1 MSKRARQAV
10 SAVGLVAVVAG
21 IPAVLVGVAGWPLP
35 RRWPGIDEVG
45 SALENGWRPDQ
56 AFVFGVLAV
65 LGWLVWAQL
74 VRHVMV
80 ELAAHRRIVAIGE
93 PAAAPPTRHGLG
105 PGVARWLVVG
115 LFVAG
120 PVHPGTELAGRPAIP
135 VVLHE
140 TRVLEPLMVATAA
153 PVASEPVE
161 AAAPSY
167 VVRTWEERRDCLWN
181 IAERYLGDP
190 MRSPE
195 LLELNAGAV
204 QPSGRALAEDPQHW
218 VHPGMELR
226 LPPDAAGSDLILAPP
241 PGPPP
246 AEAERPPLPPAGHAP
261 AAAAGPAPSPGSSSV
276 PPAASRGSTPA
287 PPAAIST
294 TTTTPL
300 SPTTT
305 INSEGDASRQRG
317 IEVPDPIPVGS
328 DVMRLAAVLAL
339 GLPVFAAGGVAL
351 HLNRRRRVQL
361 SRHRPGRDI
370 VRPDPALEP
379 LERRIRAI
387 AVDEASAWVDAA
399 LRILGAEL
407 RRASLPLPRVTCVR
421 AGELGLEILLA
432 EPAPEAPPSF
442 AAVDDGH
449 VWRLDPDLDLAELHR
464 RAGDAVAPLP
474 TLVSVGI
481 SPEGPVLVDLETLG
495 VVSVEGDDAR
505 VSAFL
510 AGAALELASVDWA
523 EGIDLRVTGGPA
535 PLHRIEGVSVVHDLP
550 SLGEHLTTTAAS
562 VSDALG
568 DRPSTLA
575 ARLDEPGEEWLPTVA
590 VVDDAGAAG
599 ALGEVVALARP
610 GSGIAVLAR
619 GPIPG
624 ARWRLSVV
632 PEGFARLEGPTG
644 LDVHELRATGW
655 EPPVVETDVGDL
667 DQAAIDGAASL
678 LSAASHDDDVAPV
691 VHLDGEGA
699 RPTQRCGSRDYDVWV
714 DVLGPVEVSGW
725 AEPVGRRRK
734 LEELVVYLATHERPV
749 PAERLRCAVW
759 AEVEV
764 TSKTFVQAMSR
775 ARRHLGG
782 QAFLPEAAGGA
793 YRLGPGVGCS
803 WSAFKELTGAAGAA
817 ARSDPDQAMALW
829 RQALSLVRGEPFAG
843 VTKGSYIWAWSEG
856 LAYEMQVAITR
867 AADALG
873 TLALA
878 QDDPD
883 TAEWAVRQGLL
894 AMPTQLSLFD
904 WEMRVA
910 AHRNDLDGLNAAFAA
925 RRRAEEALDPLAEV
939 PPETVKLFETLVAH
953 VRGQRRS
960 KVGS

>member
-1 MSKRARQAV
+1 VSIRARQAV

-21 IPAVLVGVAGWPLP
+21 IPAVLVGVVGWPLP
-35 RRWPGIDEVG
+35 RRWPGVDEVG

-56 AFVFGVLAV
+56 AFVLGALAV

-74 VRHVMV
+74 VRHVVV
-80 ELAAHRRIVAIGE
+80 ELAAHRRTVALGE
-93 PAAAPPTRHGLG
+93 PVAAPAARHGLG
-105 PGVARWLVVG
+105 PGVARWLVAG

-120 PVHPGTELAGRPAIP
+120 PVHPSTDLASRPGIP

-140 TRVLEPLMVATAA
+140 TRALEPLMVAAAA
-153 PVASEPVE
+153 PIAAEPVQ

-190 MRSPE
+190 MRWPE
-195 LLELNAGAV
+195 LLKLNAGAV
-204 QPSGRALAEDPQHW
+204 QPGGRSLAEDPQHW

-226 LPPDAAGSDLILAPP
+226 LPPDAAGSDLVLVPP

-246 AEAERPPLPPAGHAP
+246 AEAEPLPPAGHAP
-261 AAAAGPAPSPGSSSV
+261 AEEARPAPSPGSSSE

-300 SPTTT
+300 SPTT
-305 INSEGDASRQRG
+305 IVSLEGGASRRRG
-317 IEVPDPIPVGS
+317 IDAPDPIPLGR
-328 DVMRLAAVLAL
+328 DAMRLAAALAL
-339 GLPVFAAGGVAL
+339 GLPVFAAGGIAL
-351 HLNRRRRVQL
+351 HLSRRRRIQL

-370 VRPDPALEP
+370 VRPAPALEP

-399 LRILGAEL
+399 LRTLGAEL
-407 RRASLPLPRVTCVR
+407 RRASLTVPRITCVR
-421 AGELGLEILLA
+421 AGDLGLEILLA
-432 EPAPEAPPSF
+432 EAAPEPPPSF

-449 VWRLDPDLDLAELHR
+449 VWRLDPDLDLAELHH

-474 TLVSVGI
+474 TLVSVGVT
-481 SPEGPVLVDLETLG
+481 PEGPVLVDLESFG

-505 VSAFL
+505 ISALL
-510 AGAALELASVDWA
+510 AGAALELASVNWA
-523 EGIDLRVTGGPA
+523 EGVDLRVAGGPA
-535 PLHRIEGVSVVHDLP
+535 ALQKIEGVRMVEDLA
-550 SLGEHLTTTAAS
+550 SLGEDLAATAAW

-568 DRPSTLA
+568 DRHSTLA
-575 ARLDEPGEEWLPTVA
+575 ARLDQPGEEWLPTVA

-599 ALGEVVALARP
+599 ALGEVVGPVRP

-619 GPIPG
+619 GPVPG
-624 ARWRLSVV
+624 ARWRLHVV
-632 PEGFARLEGPTG
+632 AEGFARLEGPTG

-667 DQAAIDGAASL
+667 DQAAIHGAASL
-678 LSAASHDDDVAPV
+678 LSAASHDADVAPV
-691 VHLDGEGA
+691 VHLDGDGP
-699 RPTQRCGSRDYDVWV
+699 RVVQRCGREDYDVWV
-714 DVLGPVEVSGW
+714 EVLGPVEVSGW

-734 LEELVVYLATHERPV
+734 LEELVVYLATHELPV
-749 PAERLRCAVW
+749 PGERLRCAVW

-764 TSKTFVQAMSR
+764 ASKSFIQAMSR

-782 QAFLPEAAGGA
+782 QRHLPEASGGA

-829 RQALSLVRGEPFAG
+829 RQALGLVRGEPFAG

-867 AADALG
+867 TADALG

-939 PPETVKLFETLVAH
+939 PPDTVRLFETLVAH

>member
-1 MSKRARQAV
+1 VSIRVRRTL

-21 IPAVLVGVAGWPLP
+21 IPAVLVAVVGSPLP
-35 RRWPGIDEVG
+35 RRWPGIDGVG

-56 AFVFGVLAV
+56 AFVLGLLAV

-74 VRHVMV
+74 VRHVVV
-80 ELAAHRRIVAIGE
+80 ELAAHRCSVVRGE
-93 PAAAPPTRHGLG
+93 PAAAPAARNGLG

-120 PVHPGTELAGRPAIP
+120 PMHPGTDPASRPGIP

-140 TRVLEPLMVATAA
+140 TRALEPLMVATAA
-153 PVASEPVE
+153 PVAAEPVQ

-190 MRSPE
+190 MRWPE

-204 QPSGRALAEDPQHW
+204 QPSGRSLAEDAQHW

-226 LPPDAAGSDLILAPP
+226 LPPDASGADLDLAPSP
-241 PGPPP
+241 SPSP
-246 AEAERPPLPPAGHAP
+246 AEAEPLPPAGHPP
-261 AAAAGPAPSPGSSSV
+261 AEDAEPVLSPGASSEAL
-276 PPAASRGSTPA
+276 AASRGSTPA
-287 PPAAIST
+287 PPAAISST
-294 TTTTPL
+294 TTL
-300 SPTTT
+300 RPTTT
-305 INSEGDASRQRG
+305 VDSEGDGSRRRG
-317 IEVPDPIPVGS
+317 IDVPDPIPLGR
-328 DVMRLAAVLAL
+328 DAMRLTAALAL
-339 GLPVFAAGGVAL
+339 GLPVFAAGGIAL
-351 HLNRRRRVQL
+351 HLSRRRRIQL

-399 LRILGAEL
+399 LRVLGGEL
-407 RRASLPLPRVTCVR
+407 CQSSLMVPRVTCVR

-432 EPAPEAPPSF
+432 EAAHEAPPSF

-474 TLVSVGI
+474 TLVSVGV

-495 VVSVEGDDAR
+495 VVSVEGDNAR
-505 VSAFL
+505 VSALL

-523 EGIDLRVTGGPA
+523 EGIDLRVAGGPA
-535 PLHRIEGVSVVHDLP
+535 ALREVEGVRVVEDLAC
-550 SLGEHLTTTAAS
+550 LGEDLAAKAAS
-562 VSDALG
+562 VGDALG

-575 ARLDEPGEEWLPTVA
+575 ARLDQPGEEWLPTVA

-599 ALGEVVALARP
+599 ALGEVVAVARP
-610 GSGIAVLAR
+610 GFGITVLAR

-624 ARWRLSVV
+624 ARWRLHVV
-632 PEGFARLEGPTG
+632 AEGFARLEGPTG

-667 DQAAIDGAASL
+667 DQAAIHGAASL
-678 LSAASHDDDVAPV
+678 LSAANHDDDVAPV
-691 VHLDGEGA
+691 VHLDGDGP
-699 RPTQRCGSRDYDVWV
+699 RPTLPCGREGYDVWV

-734 LEELVVYLATHERPV
+734 LEELVVYLATHELPV
-749 PAERLRCAVW
+749 PGERLRCAVW

-764 TSKTFVQAMSR
+764 ASKSFIQAMSR

-782 QAFLPEAAGGA
+782 QAHLPEASGGA
-793 YRLGPGVGCS
+793 YRLGPDVGCS
-803 WSAFKELTGAAGAA
+803 WWAFKELTGAAGAA

-894 AMPTQLSLFD
+894 AMPTQLALFD

>member
-1 MSKRARQAV
+1 VSIRARQAV

-21 IPAVLVGVAGWPLP
+21 IPAVLMGVVGWPLP
-35 RRWPGIDEVG
+35 RRWPGIDGVG

-56 AFVFGVLAV
+56 AFVLGALAV
-65 LGWLVWAQL
+65 LGWMVWAQL
-74 VRHVMV
+74 VRHVAV
-80 ELAAHRRIVAIGE
+80 ELAAHRRTVALGE
-93 PAAAPPTRHGLG
+93 PAAAPAARHGLG

-120 PVHPGTELAGRPAIP
+120 PVHPGTDLASRPDIP
-135 VVLHE
+135 VALHE
-140 TRVLEPLMVATAA
+140 TRALEPLMVATAA
-153 PVASEPVE
+153 PVASEPVQ

-190 MRSPE
+190 MRWPE
-195 LLELNAGAV
+195 LLELNAGV
-204 QPSGRALAEDPQHW
+204 IQPSGRSLAEDPQHW
-218 VHPGMELR
+218 VHPDMELR
-226 LPPDAAGSDLILAPP
+226 LPPDASGPDLVLAPSP
-241 PGPPP
+241 RSSP
-246 AEAERPPLPPAGHAP
+246 AEAEPLPPAGHAP
-261 AAAAGPAPSPGSSSV
+261 AEDAGPVLSPGASSEA
-276 PPAASRGSTPA
+276 PAASRGSPPP

-294 TTTTPL
+294 TTTPL
-300 SPTTT
+300 PPTTT
-305 INSEGDASRQRG
+305 VNSEGEGSRQRG
-317 IEVPDPIPVGS
+317 IDVPDPIPLGR
-328 DVMRLAAVLAL
+328 DAMRLTAALAL
-339 GLPVFAAGGVAL
+339 GLPVFAAGGIAL
-351 HLNRRRRVQL
+351 HLSRRRRIQL

-399 LRILGAEL
+399 LRTLGAEL
-407 RRASLPLPRVTCVR
+407 RRESLTAPRVTCVR

-432 EPAPEAPPSF
+432 EAAPEAPPSF

-481 SPEGPVLVDLETLG
+481 TPEGPVLVDLESLG

-505 VSAFL
+505 VSALL

-523 EGIDLRVTGGPA
+523 EGIDLRVAGGPA
-535 PLHRIEGVSVVHDLP
+535 ALQEVEGVRMVENLA
-550 SLGEHLTTTAAS
+550 SLGEDLAATAAS
-562 VSDALG
+562 VGDALG

-575 ARLDEPGEEWLPTVA
+575 ARLDQPGEEWLPTVA

-599 ALGEVVALARP
+599 ALGVVAGRPRP

-619 GPIPG
+619 GPVLG
-624 ARWRLSVV
+624 ARWRLHVV
-632 PEGFARLEGPTG
+632 AEGFARLEGPTG
-644 LDVHELRATGW
+644 LDVHDLRATGW
-655 EPPVVETDVGDL
+655 EPPVVETDVGYL
-667 DQAAIDGAASL
+667 DQAAIHGAASL
-678 LSAASHDDDVAPV
+678 LSAANDDADVAPV
-691 VHLDGEGA
+691 VYLDGEGP
-699 RPTQRCGSRDYDVWV
+699 RVVQRCGPEDYDVWV
-714 DVLGPVEVSGW
+714 DVLGPVAVSGW
-725 AEPVGRRRK
+725 TEPVGRRRK
-734 LEELVVYLATHERPV
+734 LEELVVYLATHELPV
-749 PAERLRCAVW
+749 PGERLRCAVW

-764 TSKTFVQAMSR
+764 ASKSFIQAMSR

-782 QAFLPEAAGGA
+782 QAFLPEAAASA

-817 ARSDPDQAMALW
+817 ARSDPVQAMALW

-883 TAEWAVRQGLL
+883 SAEWAVRQGLL

-960 KVGS
+960 KVVS

>member
-1 MSKRARQAV
+1 VSTRARQAV

-21 IPAVLVGVAGWPLP
+21 IPAVLVGVVGWPLP
-35 RRWPGIDEVG
+35 RRWPGVDEVG
-45 SALENGWRPDQ
+45 SALGNGWRPDQ
-56 AFVFGVLAV
+56 AFVLGVLAV
-65 LGWLVWAQL
+65 LAWLVWAQL
-74 VRHVMV
+74 VRHVVV
-80 ELAAHRRIVAIGE
+80 ELAAHRHTVALGE
-93 PAAAPPTRHGLG
+93 PAGAPAARHGLG

-120 PVHPGTELAGRPAIP
+120 PVHPGTDLAGRPGIP

-140 TRVLEPLMVATAA
+140 TQALEPLMVATAA
-153 PVASEPVE
+153 PVASEPVQ

-181 IAERYLGDP
+181 ITERYLGDP
-190 MRSPE
+190 MRWPE

-204 QPSGRALAEDPQHW
+204 QPSGRTLAEDPQHW

-226 LPPDAAGSDLILAPP
+226 LPPDASGPDLVLAPP
-241 PGPPP
+241 PGPSP
-246 AEAERPPLPPAGHAP
+246 AEAERLPPAGHTP
-261 AAAAGPAPSPGSSSV
+261 AAEARPAPSPGSSSV

-287 PPAAIST
+287 PSAVST
-294 TTTTPL
+294 TTTTTTPR
-300 SPTTT
+300 PTTVD
-305 INSEGDASRQRG
+305 SEGDASRRRG
-317 IEVPDPIPVGS
+317 IDVPDPIPLGR
-328 DVMRLAAVLAL
+328 DAMRLAAALAL
-339 GLPVFAAGGVAL
+339 GLPVFAAGGIAL
-351 HLNRRRRVQL
+351 HLNRRRRIQL

-370 VRPDPALEP
+370 VRPEPALEP

-387 AVDEASAWVDAA
+387 AADEASAWVDAA
-399 LRILGAEL
+399 LRTLGAEL
-407 RRASLPLPRVTCVR
+407 RRESLMVPRITCVR

-432 EPAPEAPPSF
+432 EPVPEAPPSF

-464 RAGDAVAPLP
+464 RAGDAVAALP

-523 EGIDLRVTGGPA
+523 EGVDLRVAGGPA
-535 PLHRIEGVSVVHDLP
+535 ALQEIEGVRMVEDLA
-550 SLGEHLTTTAAS
+550 SLGEDLAATAAS
-562 VSDALG
+562 VGDALG

-575 ARLDEPGEEWLPTVA
+575 ARLDQPGEEWLPTVA
-590 VVDDAGAAG
+590 VVHDAGAAG

-610 GSGIAVLAR
+610 CSGIAVLAR
-619 GPIPG
+619 GPVPG
-624 ARWRLSVV
+624 AHWRLHVV

-644 LDVHELRATGW
+644 LDVHGLRATGW
-655 EPPVVETDVGDL
+655 EPPAVETDVGDL
-667 DQAAIDGAASL
+667 DQAAIEGAASL
-678 LSAASHDDDVAPV
+678 LSAANHDDDVAPV
-691 VHLDGEGA
+691 ADLDGES
-699 RPTQRCGSRDYDVWV
+699 PHVVQRCGPEDYDVWV
-714 DVLGPVEVSGW
+714 DVLGPVAVSGW

-734 LEELVVYLATHERPV
+734 LEELVVYLATHELPV
-749 PAERLRCAVW
+749 PTERLRCAVW

-764 TSKTFVQAMSR
+764 ASESFIQAMSR

-782 QAFLPEAAGGA
+782 QAHLPEAAGGA

-803 WSAFKELTGAAGAA
+803 WSAFKDLTGAAGAA
-817 ARSDPDQAMALW
+817 VRSDPDQAMALW
-829 RQALSLVRGEPFAG
+829 RQALGLVRGEPFAG

>member
-1 MSKRARQAV
+1 
-10 SAVGLVAVVAG
+10 
-21 IPAVLVGVAGWPLP
+21 
-35 RRWPGIDEVG
+35 
-45 SALENGWRPDQ
+45 
-56 AFVFGVLAV
+56 
-65 LGWLVWAQL
+65 
-74 VRHVMV
+74 
-80 ELAAHRRIVAIGE
+80 
-93 PAAAPPTRHGLG
+93 
-105 PGVARWLVVG
+105 
-115 LFVAG
+115 
-120 PVHPGTELAGRPAIP
+120 
-135 VVLHE
+135 
-140 TRVLEPLMVATAA
+140 
-153 PVASEPVE
+153 
-161 AAAPSY
+161 
-167 VVRTWEERRDCLWN
+167 
-181 IAERYLGDP
+181 
-190 MRSPE
+190 
-195 LLELNAGAV
+195 
-204 QPSGRALAEDPQHW
+204 
-218 VHPGMELR
+218 
-226 LPPDAAGSDLILAPP
+226 
-241 PGPPP
+241 
-246 AEAERPPLPPAGHAP
+246 
-261 AAAAGPAPSPGSSSV
+261 
-276 PPAASRGSTPA
+276 
-287 PPAAIST
+287 
-294 TTTTPL
+294 
-300 SPTTT
+300 
-305 INSEGDASRQRG
+305 
-317 IEVPDPIPVGS
+317 
-328 DVMRLAAVLAL
+328 MRLAAALAL
-339 GLPVFAAGGVAL
+339 GLPVFAAGGIAL
-351 HLNRRRRVQL
+351 HLSRRRRIQL

-370 VRPDPALEP
+370 VRPAPALEP

-387 AVDEASAWVDAA
+387 AADEASAWVDAA
-399 LRILGAEL
+399 LRVLGGEL
-407 RRASLPLPRVTCVR
+407 CQASLTAPRITCVR

-432 EPAPEAPPSF
+432 ESAPEAPPSF

-474 TLVSVGI
+474 TLVSVGL

-505 VSAFL
+505 VTAL
-510 AGAALELASVDWA
+510 LTGAALELASVDWA
-523 EGIDLRVTGGPA
+523 EGVDLRVAGGPA
-535 PLHRIEGVSVVHDLP
+535 ALQEVEGVRMVEDLA
-550 SLGEHLTTTAAS
+550 SLVENLAATAAS
-562 VSDALG
+562 VGDALG

-575 ARLDEPGEEWLPTVA
+575 ARLDERGEEWLPTVA
-590 VVDDAGAAG
+590 VVDDAGAVG
-599 ALGEVVALARP
+599 ALSEVAGLARP

-619 GPIPG
+619 GPVES
-624 ARWRLSVV
+624 ARWRLHVV
-632 PEGFARLEGPTG
+632 QEGFARLEGPTG

-655 EPPVVETDVGDL
+655 EPPVMETDVGDL

-678 LSAASHDDDVAPV
+678 LSAASHDADVAAVLHLNGDGPRV
-691 VHLDGEGA
+691 V
-699 RPTQRCGSRDYDVWV
+699 QRYGREDYDVWV
-714 DVLGPVEVSGW
+714 DVLGPVVASGW

-734 LEELVVYLATHERPV
+734 LEELVVYLATHELPV
-749 PAERLRCAVW
+749 PGERLRCAVW

-764 TSKTFVQAMSR
+764 ASKSFIQAMSR

-782 QAFLPEAAGGA
+782 QAFLPEASSGA

-817 ARSDPDQAMALW
+817 VRSDPDQAMALW

-960 KVGS
+960 KVGP

>member
-1 MSKRARQAV
+1 VSIRARQAV
-10 SAVGLVAVVAG
+10 SVVGLVAVVAG
-21 IPAVLVGVAGWPLP
+21 IPAVLVGVVGWPLP
-35 RRWPGIDEVG
+35 RRWPGIDGVG
-45 SALENGWRPDQ
+45 SALDNGWRPDQ
-56 AFVFGVLAV
+56 AFVLGVLAV

-74 VRHVMV
+74 VRHVVV
-80 ELAAHRRIVAIGE
+80 ELAAHRRARGE
-93 PAAAPPTRHGLG
+93 PTAAPAARHGLG
-105 PGVARWLVVG
+105 PDLARWLVVG

-120 PVHPGTELAGRPAIP
+120 PVHPGTDLASRPGIP

-140 TRVLEPLMVATAA
+140 TRALEPLMVATAA
-153 PVASEPVE
+153 PVAAEPVQ

-190 MRSPE
+190 MRWPE

-204 QPSGRALAEDPQHW
+204 QPSGHSLAEDPQHW

-226 LPPDAAGSDLILAPP
+226 LPPDAAGPDLVLAPP
-241 PGPPP
+241 PTPSP
-246 AEAERPPLPPAGHAP
+246 AEAEPLPPAGHAP
-261 AAAAGPAPSPGSSSV
+261 AEDAEPVLSPGASSEA
-276 PPAASRGSTPA
+276 PAASRGSTPA

-294 TTTTPL
+294 TTTTLP
-300 SPTTT
+300 PTTT
-305 INSEGDASRQRG
+305 IDSEGDASRKRR
-317 IEVPDPIPVGS
+317 IDVPDPIPLGR
-328 DVMRLAAVLAL
+328 DAMRLTAALAV

-370 VRPDPALEP
+370 LRPEPALEP

-399 LRILGAEL
+399 LRVLGGEL
-407 RRASLPLPRVTCVR
+407 CQSSLMVPRVTCVR

-432 EPAPEAPPSF
+432 EPAPESPPSF

-481 SPEGPVLVDLETLG
+481 SPEGPVLVDLESLG

-505 VSAFL
+505 VSALL

-523 EGIDLRVTGGPA
+523 EGIDLRVAGNPA
-535 PLHRIEGVSVVHDLP
+535 ALPEVEGVRMVEDLVC
-550 SLGEHLTTTAAS
+550 LGQDLAATAAS
-562 VSDALG
+562 VGDALG

-575 ARLDEPGEEWLPTVA
+575 ARLDQPGEEWLPTVA
-590 VVDDAGAAG
+590 VVDVAGAAE
-599 ALGEVVALARP
+599 ALEEVVALARP
-610 GSGIAVLAR
+610 ASGIAVLAR
-619 GPIPG
+619 GPVPG

-632 PEGFARLEGPTG
+632 AEGFARLEGPRG

-667 DQAAIDGAASL
+667 DQAAIHGAASL
-678 LSAASHDDDVAPV
+678 LSAASHDADVAPV
-691 VHLDGEGA
+691 LHLDGDGP
-699 RPTQRCGSRDYDVWV
+699 RVVQRCGRENYDVWL

-734 LEELVVYLATHERPV
+734 LEELVVYLATHELPV
-749 PAERLRCAVW
+749 PGERLRCAVW

-764 TSKTFVQAMSR
+764 ASKSFIQAMSR

-782 QAFLPEAAGGA
+782 QRHLPEASAGA

-817 ARSDPDQAMALW
+817 ARSDPDQALALW

-878 QDDPD
+878 KDDPD

-910 AHRNDLDGLNAAFAA
+910 AHRKDLDGLNAAFAA

>member
-1 MSKRARQAV
+1 VSIRARQAV

-21 IPAVLVGVAGWPLP
+21 IPTVLVGVVGWPLP
-35 RRWPGIDEVG
+35 SRWPGIDGVG

-74 VRHVMV
+74 IRHVLV
-80 ELAAHRRIVAIGE
+80 ELAAHRRSVVRGE
-93 PAAAPPTRHGLG
+93 PAAAPATRHGLG

-120 PVHPGTELAGRPAIP
+120 PVHPGMDLASRPGIP

-140 TRVLEPLMVATAA
+140 TRALEPLMVATAA
-153 PVASEPVE
+153 PVASEPVQ
-161 AAAPSY
+161 AAAHSY

-181 IAERYLGDP
+181 ISERYLGDP
-190 MRSPE
+190 MRWPE
-195 LLELNAGAV
+195 LLELNAGAL
-204 QPSGRALAEDPQHW
+204 QPAGRSLAEDPQHW

-241 PGPPP
+241 PGPPS
-246 AEAERPPLPPAGHAP
+246 AEAEPLPPAGHPP
-261 AAAAGPAPSPGSSSV
+261 AEDAEPVLSPGASSEAL
-276 PPAASRGSTPA
+276 AASRGSTPA
-287 PPAAIST
+287 PPAAISST
-294 TTTTPL
+294 TTTL
-300 SPTTT
+300 RPTTT
-305 INSEGDASRQRG
+305 VDSEGDGSRRRG
-317 IEVPDPIPVGS
+317 IDVPDPIPLGR
-328 DVMRLAAVLAL
+328 DAMRLAAALAV

-379 LERRIRAI
+379 LERRLRAI

-399 LRILGAEL
+399 LRTLGAEL
-407 RRASLPLPRVTCVR
+407 RRASLTAPRVTCVR

-432 EPAPEAPPSF
+432 EPAPQAPPSF

-505 VSAFL
+505 VSALL

-523 EGIDLRVTGGPA
+523 EGVDLRVAGGPA
-535 PLHRIEGVSVVHDLP
+535 SLQEIEGVGMVEDLAC
-550 SLGEHLTTTAAS
+550 LGQDLAAAAAS
-562 VSDALG
+562 VGDALG

-575 ARLDEPGEEWLPTVA
+575 ARLDQPGEEWLPTVA

-599 ALGEVVALARP
+599 TLGEVVALARP

-619 GPIPG
+619 GPVPG
-624 ARWRLSVV
+624 AHWRLHVV

-667 DQAAIDGAASL
+667 DQAAIHGAASL
-678 LSAASHDDDVAPV
+678 LSAASHDADVAPV
-691 VHLDGEGA
+691 VHLDGEGP
-699 RPTQRCGSRDYDVWV
+699 RVVQRCGREDYDVWV
-714 DVLGPVEVSGW
+714 DVLGPVELSGW

-734 LEELVVYLATHERPV
+734 LEELVVYLATHELPV
-749 PAERLRCAVW
+749 PGERLRCAVW

-764 TSKTFVQAMSR
+764 ASKSFIQAMSR

-782 QAFLPEAAGGA
+782 QAHLPEASGGA
-793 YRLGPGVGCS
+793 YRLGLGVGCS
-803 WSAFKELTGAAGAA
+803 WSAFKDLTGAAGAA
-817 ARSDPDQAMALW
+817 ARADPDQAMALW
-829 RQALSLVRGEPFAG
+829 RQALGLVRGEPFAG